1 MSTNFQADVQ
11 AGIVAAMKADEDLAT
26 LQVLTSDTDE
36 IKETASIFI
45 SSEIS
50 RELVAGSRVFILDG
64 QAILR
69 VNRSAY
75 TAEESAQIRQNVL
88 AALLNPVADG
98 DFDQF
103 SFESAKVLGF
113 VLGAQNTTFTDEVQ
127 LDSFA
132 FKVWAYQLSQ
142 Q

>member
-45 SSEIS
+45 STEIS

-75 TAEESAQIRQNVL
+75 TADESAQIRQNVL

>member
-11 AGIVAAMKADEDLAT
+11 AGIVAAMRADEDLAT

-36 IKETASIFI
+36 LKETASIFI
-45 SSEIS
+45 ATEIS

-75 TAEESAQIRQNVL
+75 TADESAQIRQNVL

-113 VLGAQNTTFTDEVQ
+113 VLGAQNTTFADEVQ

>member
-36 IKETASIFI
+36 VKETASIFI
-45 SSEIS
+45 STEIN
-50 RELVAGSRVFILDG
+50 RELVTGSRVFILDG

>member
-36 IKETASIFI
+36 VKETASIFI
-45 SSEIS
+45 STEIS

>member
-36 IKETASIFI
+36 LKETASIFI
-45 SSEIS
+45 STEIS

-75 TAEESAQIRQNVL
+75 TAEESAQIRHNVL

-113 VLGAQNTTFTDEVQ
+113 VLGAQNTTFADEVQ

>member
-36 IKETASIFI
+36 LKETASIFI
-45 SSEIS
+45 STEIS

-113 VLGAQNTTFTDEVQ
+113 VLGAQNTTFADEVQ

>member
-36 IKETASIFI
+36 VKETASIFI
-45 SSEIS
+45 STEIN

-64 QAILR
+64 QAMLR

>member
-36 IKETASIFI
+36 LKETASIFI
-45 SSEIS
+45 STEIS

-75 TAEESAQIRQNVL
+75 TADESAQIRQNVL

-113 VLGAQNTTFTDEVQ
+113 VLGAQNTTFADEVQ

>member
-36 IKETASIFI
+36 LKETASIFI
-45 SSEIS
+45 STEIS

-69 VNRSAY
+69 INRSAY

>member
-1 MSTNFQADVQ
+1 MSNFLADV
-11 AGIVAAMKADEDLAT
+11 ATGIVEAMKADDDLAT

-36 IKETASIFI
+36 VKETASIFVGV
-45 SSEIS
+45 EIA
-50 RELVAGSRVFILDG
+50 RELVAGSRIFILDG

-69 VNRSAY
+69 VNRNAY
-75 TAEESAQIRQNVL
+75 TSDEAASIKQNVL
-88 AALLNPVADG
+88 AALLNPIAEA

-103 SFESAKVLGF
+103 SFGSAKVLGF
-113 VLGAQNTTFTDEVQ
+113 VMGNQNTTFADEVQ

-132 FKVWAYQLSQ
+132 FKLWAYQLSQ

>member
-45 SSEIS
+45 STEIS

-75 TAEESAQIRQNVL
+75 TAEESAQIRQNLL

>member
-45 SSEIS
+45 STEIS

>member
-36 IKETASIFI
+36 LKETASIFI
-45 SSEIS
+45 ATEIS

-113 VLGAQNTTFTDEVQ
+113 VLGAQNTTFADEVQ

>member
-36 IKETASIFI
+36 LKETASIFI
-45 SSEIS
+45 STEIS

>member
-36 IKETASIFI
+36 LKETASIFI
-45 SSEIS
+45 STEIS

-69 VNRSAY
+69 INRSAY
-75 TAEESAQIRQNVL
+75 TADESAQIRQNVL

>member
-36 IKETASIFI
+36 LKETASIFI
-45 SSEIS
+45 STEIS

-75 TAEESAQIRQNVL
+75 TADESAQIRQNVL

>member
-36 IKETASIFI
+36 LKETASIFI
-45 SSEIS
+45 ATEIS

-75 TAEESAQIRQNVL
+75 TADESAQIRQNVL